1 MSDADLLDPPV
12 KAAPRAAPQ
21 ASARPRAGASD
32 ADLLDPPP
40 ARRPKAQ
47 EIKVDGYAGGSVAAA
62 APEQIRVMQ
71 DELAKEKDPV
81 ARQAL
86 QREIARL
93 SGTASPK
100 APLPSAAAPA
110 ATLATMGQIPTAPTA
125 AQVAAGAVVPQAPPA
140 QQEWTRGQAS
150 LGDKLLGGAEVLA
163 SGVTGTVAGYPLGVL
178 NMADN
183 AVRRGLST
191 LGGLDTSQMP
201 TTEQAFTQGV
211 AAGTYQPRI
220 EEGRGMMQ
228 DIAGSETMRALT
240 ALAPLRQFQLATASV
255 PARMVARDVA
265 GKVGSAGQTV
275 ADQFKT
281 RQPLSEAARVEP
293 TMAPKKPVYVVRDG
307 KIVLKEPVIT
317 VDSEGVAVVGEA
329 RAGAAPATVEARS
342 MSQPWRG
349 NAAEGVANAPPELQA
364 AITKAEKAGTLNP
377 AAARRQIQAATL
389 DVPVQ
394 LSKGHAT
401 LDARLLSEEMNGR
414 AGRGV
419 SVTPEFLQQQARDLA
434 QNLDVRRQIVAP
446 DVTTTNPTQH
456 GQALIDAAKRANVP
470 ERAAIKQAYDDLIA
484 AAGGD
489 LPVDGAAFVASADA
503 ALKKQLK
510 SGAVPASIRSVMDDY
525 KSGRQMTFEEFETL
539 RTDLAQIM
547 RDSGSGS
554 ERAAAKIIRKELEAL
569 PLTPEAAQ
577 LKPLADKARGLN
589 DAWNKKLEAD
599 PAYEAAVTDRVPIGD
614 ESPLADVFVD
624 KYLIGGRRA
633 NIGTFQQNLASDPL
647 GRQTMAAATVD
658 FLRTRAKADVE
669 AGKFNADAYRNTLQ
683 RVGPKLDVLLD
694 PESAAKLQQ
703 VGDVA
708 GYVTIQPR
716 GSFVNN
722 SNTLVGA
729 AGEAGANAARSFL
742 AIKTLGAS
750 EGAISAI
757 QSSRAARRAKASVAP
772 GAGVDTG
779 GKLSDLGKP

>member
-12 KAAPRAAPQ
+12 KAAPRA
-21 ASARPRAGASD
+21 SARPRAGSSD

-40 ARRPKAQ
+40 ARPSKAR
-47 EIKVDGYAGGSVAAA
+47 EA
-62 APEQIRVMQ
+62 APEFNVTGQAERAKLRQFFVDSGRQ
-71 DELAKEKDPV
+71 DMV
-81 ARQAL
+81 AAFDKQY
-86 QREIARL
+86 
-93 SGTASPK
+93 G
-100 APLPSAAAPA
+100 APAAPA
-110 ATLATMGQIPTAPTA
+110 APTATLATMGQIPTAPTA
-125 AQVAAGAVVPQAPPA
+125 AQAAAGAVVPQAPQA
-140 QQEWTRGQAS
+140 QQEWTRGPASIGDKIIGSAETLAS
-150 LGDKLLGGAEVLA
+150 LGSGAV
-163 SGVTGTVAGYPLGVL
+163 VGYPAGLL
-178 NMADN
+178 NFVYEAGR
-183 AVRRGLST
+183 AGLSS
-191 LGGLDTSQMP
+191 LAGLDTSQIP
-201 TTEQAFTQGV
+201 TAEQAFTQGM
-211 AAGTYQPRI
+211 AAGTYQPRT
-220 EEGRGMMQ
+220 EEGRSQLQ
-228 DIAGSETMRALT
+228 DVMTSEAMRALS
-240 ALAPLRQFQLATASV
+240 AVAPLRQFQLATASV

-265 GKVGSAGQTV
+265 GKVGSV
-275 ADQFKT
+275 ADQFRT
-281 RQPLSEAARVEP
+281 RQPLPQAARVEP
-293 TMAPKKPVYVVRDG
+293 ALAAEKPRFVLRDG
-307 KIVLKEPVIT
+307 KIVPKEPAMA
-317 VDSEGVAVVGEA
+317 VAGAEVAGET

-342 MSQPWRG
+342 ISQPWRG
-349 NAAEGVANAPPELQA
+349 NDAEGLANAPPELQT
-364 AITKAEKAGTLNP
+364 AIIKAQKAGTLNP

-414 AGRGV
+414 AGKGV

-434 QNLDVRRQIVAP
+434 QNLEVRRQMVAP

-456 GQALIDAAKRANVP
+456 GQALIDAAKRADAP
-470 ERAAIKQAYDDLIA
+470 ERAAITQAYNELTT

-489 LPVDGAAFVASADA
+489 LPIDGATFVANADA

-510 SGAVPASIRSVMDDY
+510 SGAVPASIRNVMDDY

-539 RTDLAQIM
+539 RTDLADVA
-547 RDSGSGS
+547 RNSANGS
-554 ERAAAKIIRKELEAL
+554 ERAAANIIRQALEDL
-569 PLTPEAAQ
+569 PLTPEAAA
-577 LKPLADKARGLN
+577 LKPLADKARALN
-589 DAWNKKLEAD
+589 KARADKLKVD
-599 PAYEAAVTDRVPIGD
+599 PAYEAAVSDRVPIGD

-683 RVGPKLDVLLD
+683 RVGPKLDVLVD

-757 QSSRAARRAKASVAP
+757 QSGRAARRAKASVAP